1 MARRATFSSKS
12 FKPSLINSYGLEM
25 FFCLLVCIFFFFSSN
40 QKSNFFIN
48 IKYYVISFS
57 EPGLKIIT
65 LPFEYI
71 NNSFYYLNDLT
82 NLKQS
87 NKELAL
93 ENKNLREKLRLSD
106 FYEIENFRLKK
117 LLNVENKDYAR
128 KITSRV
134 LINPYRSNDL
144 TFFIDAGKI
153 DGLKI
158 NDIVFNEYGMIGR
171 VSELGKYSSK
181 VLSILDEDSTIPV
194 ISKVTKKS
202 FFIKGGGEKKLHLKH
217 IEKPFELEHGELVLT
232 TSAAGYFQKGISVG
246 KVIKTLDDVYIEPF
260 AKVSDSIYVNILIF
274 DFKNILE

>member
-1 MARRATFSSKS
+1 MST
-12 FKPSLINSYGLEM
+12 GLY
-25 FFCLLVCIFFFFSSN
+25 FFFFSSN

-106 FYEIENFRLKK
+106 FNEIENFRLKK
-117 LLNVENKDYAR
+117 LLNIENKDYAR

-144 TFFIDAGKI
+144 TFFIDAGNI

-181 VLSILDEDSTIPV
+181 VLPILDEDSTIPV

-202 FFIKGGGEKKLHLKH
+202 FFVKGGGEKKLHLKH

-246 KVIKTLDDVYIEPF
+246 KVIKTLDDVYVEPF

>member
-153 DGLKI
+153 NGLKI

-181 VLSILDEDSTIPV
+181 ILSILDEDSVIPV
-194 ISKVTKKS
+194 ISKNTKKS
-202 FFIKGGGEKKLHLKH
+202 FFVKGGEKKLFLKH
-217 IEKPFELEHGELVLT
+217 MEKPFELEHGELVLT

-260 AKVSDSIYVNILIF
+260 SKVSDSIYVNILIF

>member
-1 MARRATFSSKS
+1 MARRATFSSRS
-12 FKPSLINSYGLEM
+12 FKPSLVNSYGLEM
-25 FFCLLVCIFFFFSSN
+25 FFCLLVCVFFFFSSN

-48 IKYYVISFS
+48 VKYSVISFS

-65 LPFEYI
+65 LPFEHI
-71 NNSFYYLNDLT
+71 NNSFYYLNDLS

-87 NKELAL
+87 NNELTH
-93 ENKNLREKLRLSD
+93 ENNILKEKLKLSD

-117 LLNVENKDYAR
+117 LLNVENKDYAK

-144 TFFIDAGKI
+144 AFFIDLGKI

-158 NDIVFNEYGMIGR
+158 NDVVFNEYGMIGR

-181 VLSILDEDSTIPV
+181 VLSILDEDSVIPV
-194 ISKVTKKS
+194 ISKKTKKS
-202 FFIKGGGEKKLHLKH
+202 FFIKGGGEKKLFLKH
-217 IEKPFELEHGELVLT
+217 IDKKFELEHGELVLT
-232 TSAAGYFQKGISVG
+232 TSAAGYFQKGISIG
-246 KVIKTLDDVYIEPF
+246 KVIKTLDDVYVEPF
-260 AKVSDSIYVNILIF
+260 AKVSDSIYVNVLIF

>member
-25 FFCLLVCIFFFFSSN
+25 FFCLLVCIFFFFIKS
-40 QKSNFFIN
+40 KSNFFIN

-144 TFFIDAGKI
+144 TFFIDAGNV

-171 VSELGKYSSK
+171 ISELGKYSSK

-202 FFIKGGGEKKLHLKH
+202 FFVKGGGEKNF
-217 IEKPFELEHGELVLT
+217 I
-232 TSAAGYFQKGISVG
+232 
-246 KVIKTLDDVYIEPF
+246 
-260 AKVSDSIYVNILIF
+260 
-274 DFKNILE
+274 

>member
-12 FKPSLINSYGLEM
+12 FKPSLINAYGLEM
-25 FFCLLVCIFFFFSSN
+25 FFCLLLCIFFFFSSN

-106 FYEIENFRLKK
+106 FNEIENFRLKK
-117 LLNVENKDYAR
+117 LLNIENKDYAR

-144 TFFIDAGKI
+144 TFFIDAGTI

-158 NDIVFNEYGMIGR
+158 NDVVFNEYGMIGR
-171 VSELGKYSSK
+171 ISELGKYSSK

-260 AKVSDSIYVNILIF
+260 AKISDSIYVNILIF

>member
-87 NKELAL
+87 NKKLDI
-93 ENKNLREKLRLSD
+93 ENKNLNKALKEKSYYQKATLHRLIETIDSGEVIS
-106 FYEIENFRLKK
+106 EIDYKLDPKKSYLANENIAYSAAIK
-117 LLNVENKDYAR
+117 LL
-128 KITSRV
+128 
-134 LINPYRSNDL
+134 
-144 TFFIDAGKI
+144 
-153 DGLKI
+153 
-158 NDIVFNEYGMIGR
+158 
-171 VSELGKYSSK
+171 
-181 VLSILDEDSTIPV
+181 
-194 ISKVTKKS
+194 
-202 FFIKGGGEKKLHLKH
+202 
-217 IEKPFELEHGELVLT
+217 
-232 TSAAGYFQKGISVG
+232 
-246 KVIKTLDDVYIEPF
+246 IKTL
-260 AKVSDSIYVNILIF
+260 N
-274 DFKNILE
+274 

>member
-106 FYEIENFRLKK
+106 FNEIENFRLKK
-117 LLNVENKDYAR
+117 LLNIENKDYAR

-144 TFFIDAGKI
+144 TFFIDAGNV

-181 VLSILDEDSTIPV
+181 ILSILDEDSVIPV
-194 ISKVTKKS
+194 ISKNTKKS
-202 FFIKGGGEKKLHLKH
+202 FFVKGGEKKLFLKH
-217 IEKPFELEHGELVLT
+217 MEKPFELEHGELVLT

>member
-1 MARRATFSSKS
+1 
-12 FKPSLINSYGLEM
+12 M
-25 FFCLLVCIFFFFSSN
+25 FIVCIFFFFSSN

-71 NNSFYYLNDLT
+71 NNSFYYLNDLS

-87 NKELAL
+87 NNELDI
-93 ENKNLREKLRLSD
+93 ENNILKEKLKLSD

-144 TFFIDAGKI
+144 TFFIDAWK
-153 DGLKI
+153 
-158 NDIVFNEYGMIGR
+158 NR
-171 VSELGKYSSK
+171 W
-181 VLSILDEDSTIPV
+181 
-194 ISKVTKKS
+194 
-202 FFIKGGGEKKLHLKH
+202 
-217 IEKPFELEHGELVLT
+217 
-232 TSAAGYFQKGISVG
+232 
-246 KVIKTLDDVYIEPF
+246 
-260 AKVSDSIYVNILIF
+260 
-274 DFKNILE
+274 FKN

>member
-93 ENKNLREKLRLSD
+93 ENKNLREKLRLSN

-117 LLNVENKDYAR
+117 LLNVDNKDYAR
-128 KITSRV
+128 KITSRI

-144 TFFIDAGKI
+144 TFFIDVGKI

-171 VSELGKYSSK
+171 VAELGKYSSK
-181 VLSILDEDSTIPV
+181 VLSILDEDSVIPV
-194 ISKVTKKS
+194 ISKKTKKS
-202 FFIKGGGEKKLHLKH
+202 FFIKGGEKKIFLKH

-246 KVIKTLDDVYIEPF
+246 KIVKTLDDVYVEPF
-260 AKVSDSIYVNILIF
+260 AKVSDSIYVNVLIF